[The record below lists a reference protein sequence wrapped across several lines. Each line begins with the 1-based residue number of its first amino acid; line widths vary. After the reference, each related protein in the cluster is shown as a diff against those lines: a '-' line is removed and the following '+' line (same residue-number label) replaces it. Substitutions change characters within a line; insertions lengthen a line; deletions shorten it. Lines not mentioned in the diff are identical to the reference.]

1 LRVTAVNRPTFS
13 RLTSPSK
20 EVCRFVAFS
29 VLREQLPKDPR
40 VVRHLTPAFVEE
52 FAESCQIEDV

>member
-1 LRVTAVNRPTFS
+1 VLSEENRPTFS
-13 RLTSPSK
+13 RLSPPLK

-52 FAESCQIEDV
+52 FSDSCEIEEI